1 MYCEGYLNKFA
12 LIDLHLVMPNEIQ
25 AFSSYSIVLL
35 GTGRGAIRLATFVR
49 SVYILWFIEEKV

>member
-12 LIDLHLVMPNEIQ
+12 LTDLHLVMPNEIQ

-35 GTGRGAIRLATFVR
+35 GTGRGGHKISHICQVCIYTM
-49 SVYILWFIEEKV
+49 VY